1 MKTDTL
7 APEPPHKMN
16 AHWRIANHLSLGQFL
31 SAVRN
36 WNWGETP
43 PKMERRKTAGDPE
56 TTTRPALA
64 MDTL

>member
-7 APEPPHKMN
+7 APGPPHKLN
-16 AHWRIANHLSLGQFL
+16 ANRRIAYHLSLGQL
-31 SAVRN
+31 LPAVRN

-56 TTTRPALA
+56 PTTRPALA